1 MRTRKVCEIAGI
13 PKSAYYFNCKNGN
26 KEIEV
31 MKVIPLIERLPEKMR
46 ERAGSKTK
54 SEKTKQRSGIAISH
68 KRMARI
74 CREYGLL
81 AENRAKKHPNGYYS
95 NRKEERKN
103 LPMNM
108 LNREFAS
115 NEPFEKLV
123 TDVSYFKTQ
132 SGWLYFSPV
141 MDLYSRKI
149 LCYSISKN
157 NDMALVNDM
166 LDKLDS
172 FRIRN
177 GLIHSDQGVL
187 CTSKEYRKR
196 PEGNGFVRSMSR
208 RANCWDNACIEHFFG
223 TPKVESGY
231 DEMLKE
237 KVLSYEKTKHL
248 IEDFVSYCNNERIQ
262 KNLGWK
268 TPSGFAA

>member
-1 MRTRKVCEIAGI
+1 
-13 PKSAYYFNCKNGN
+13 
-26 KEIEV
+26 
-31 MKVIPLIERLPEKMR
+31 
-46 ERAGSKTK
+46 
-54 SEKTKQRSGIAISH
+54 
-68 KRMARI
+68 MARI

-81 AENRAKKHPNGYYS
+81 ARNRAKKHPNGYYA
-95 NRKEERKN
+95 NKKEERRN
-103 LPMNM
+103 LPKNI
-108 LNREFAS
+108 LNREFKS
-115 NEPFEKLV
+115 SRPFEKLV
-123 TDVSYFKTQ
+123 TDISYFRTQ

-172 FRIRN
+172 FKIRN
-177 GLIHSDQGVL
+177 GLIHSDQGAL
-187 CTSKEYRKR
+187 YTSKEYGERLK
-196 PEGNGFVRSMSR
+196 ENGFAQSMSR

-223 TPKVESGY
+223 TLKVESGY
-231 DEMLKE
+231 DEILKK
-237 KVLSYEKTKHL
+237 KVLSYENTKYL
-248 IEDFVSYCNNERIQ
+248 IEDFVSYYNNERIQ